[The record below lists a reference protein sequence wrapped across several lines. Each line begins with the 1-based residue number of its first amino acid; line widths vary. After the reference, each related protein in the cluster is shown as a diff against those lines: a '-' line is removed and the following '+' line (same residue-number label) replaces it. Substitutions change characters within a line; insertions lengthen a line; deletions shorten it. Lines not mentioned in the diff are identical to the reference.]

1 MNVINEIQR
10 INEIELTR
18 GLVNTS
24 ASWHAKYSKSAW
36 CYTGNLPL
44 ELSEGD
50 VICFMSQF
58 GEIEDIHLVRDSDTG
73 KSKGFAFVKYED
85 ARSCILAV
93 DNFCGMKIMNRSIR
107 IDHVEKY
114 RLPKHLQKKEDE
126 GDEENNDDDIDE
138 VKPSGPGHAYQGQE
152 LASEYSISKG
162 QDLFGIDIPKK
173 KELDVDDHD
182 ERYHR
187 KKRKHK
193 HSRRKEESSSYTKEK
208 KKRKKHHRRGDDRK
222 SDRKH
227 RKEKR

>member
-10 INEIELTR
+10 INEIELER

-24 ASWHAKYSKSAW
+24 ASWHTKYSKSAW
-36 CYTGNLPL
+36 CYAGNLPL

-50 VICFMSQF
+50 VLCFMSQF
-58 GEIEDIHLVRDSDTG
+58 GEIEDIHLVRDADTG

-93 DNFCGMKIMNRSIR
+93 DNFCGMKILNRSIR

-114 RLPKHLQKKEDE
+114 RLPKDLQKKED
-126 GDEENNDDDIDE
+126 GDDDDNEKNEKDE
-138 VKPSGPGHAYQGQE
+138 VKHSGPGHAYQGQE
-152 LASEYSISKG
+152 LASDYSISRG
-162 QDLFGIDIPKK
+162 QDLFSVDAPKRNDS
-173 KELDVDDHD
+173 EDD

-193 HSRRKEESSSYTKEK
+193 HGRRKERSSRHEEK
-208 KKRKKHHRRGDDRK
+208 KRRKKHHKREDRK
-222 SDRKH
+222 GERKH
-227 RKEKR
+227 KRTGL